1 MLLNPDPKTIRLQR
15 THALA
20 CLKLDALALN
30 GLWTSD
36 HWERELSDPQRIC
49 IGIAAS
55 ADTLLAMACGWV
67 VLDELQITVLG
78 VEPEHRRRGLGRAV
92 LKRLLLD
99 ASSAGARHAIL
110 DVAEDNH
117 GARTLYSAFGFQT
130 VGRRD
135 RYYRDGKNALIQSLE
150 MQREMKLNS
159 INSALNW

>member
-20 CLKLDALALN
+20 CLKLDALALH

-55 ADTLLAMACGWV
+55 GDTLLAMACGWV

-159 INSALNW
+159 INSALSW